1 MRLGELDLNL
11 KPCEPY
17 LKFWTGHSQTLI
29 GHLIPSD
36 DLFFRPETTTIDLSD
51 GDQLFVSFYQGSQP
65 FTLSLYH
72 GLGGS
77 AQADYMRRSAN
88 IAFQMG
94 WNVVLV
100 NHRGVVQPTATGKTY
115 HSGRGEDAETVLRW
129 ARQRFSQS
137 KQVALG
143 FSMSGSILLNLLTR
157 QHGQEQPDFAVV
169 VNAPLNLD
177 SASQLLSTGFSKIYD
192 YRFYLMLKKMILD
205 FQTESSAVKLP
216 LAHLPVLAPTRYI
229 DEVYTSKANG
239 FFNALD
245 YYQRCS
251 TWKYLDQIQTPTFV
265 LTAADDPFIDVQD
278 YHRARWSHAVN
289 LTVQQYGGHMGYY
302 AKQTRPWAGFRWLD
316 YYLRTIFQ
324 KIVEL

>member
-1 MRLGELDLNL
+1 MKLGELDLNL

-36 DLFFRPETTTIDLSD
+36 DLFFRPETAVIDLAD
-51 GDQLFVSFYQGSQP
+51 KDQLVVSFYQGSQP
-65 FTLSLYH
+65 WTLSLYH

-77 AQADYMRRSAN
+77 AHADYMRRSAN

-100 NHRGVVQPTATGKTY
+100 NHRGVVDPTVTGKTY
-115 HSGRGEDAETVLRW
+115 HSGRGEDAETVLQW
-129 ARQRFSQS
+129 ARQRFPQT

-157 QHGQEQPDFAVV
+157 RHGQEQPDFAVV

-177 SASQLLSTGFSKIYD
+177 SASKLLSTGFSKIYD
-192 YRFYLMLKKMILD
+192 YRFYLMLKKMILG
-205 FQTESSAVKLP
+205 FQEQSSVGFSSVASLP
-216 LAHLPVLAPTRYI
+216 FLAPTRYI

-239 FFNALD
+239 FLSALD
-245 YYQRCS
+245 YYQKCS
-251 TWKYLDQIQTPTFV
+251 TWNVLDKIQTPTFV
-265 LTAADDPFIDVQD
+265 LTAVDDPFIDVQD
-278 YHRARWSHAVN
+278 YYRGRWSQAVH

-302 AKQTRPWAGFRWLD
+302 ARQVQPWSGFRWLD
-316 YYLRTIFQ
+316 YYLQTIFQ